1 MRKWFALV
9 FLVAWGFTQPAGAEE
24 KVLNVYNWS
33 DYIAPDT
40 LAKFEKATGIKVR
53 YDVYDSNQMLEA
65 KLLAGRSGYDV
76 VFPSLTPFL
85 AEEIKA
91 GIYQKLDKSRLK
103 NYPGLSKSI
112 LKTMAK
118 NDPGNAYSVPY
129 MWAPT
134 AIGINVDKV
143 KKILGKVPEP
153 SWALLFDP
161 AITAKLKAC
170 GVTLIDDP
178 TEVIPAML
186 AYMGRDPTSQNKA
199 DLDAA
204 VAELRKIR
212 PNLKYIHSSSYIN
225 DLANGDICV
234 AHGYGGDL
242 IQARER
248 AKEAGNGVKIAVL
261 IPKEGAPFNIDVMA
275 IPADAPH
282 PGNAH
287 LFIDYMMR
295 PDVVA
300 AITNTT
306 GYANAVP
313 ASDPMIDDAIK
324 HDPAIYPS
332 EAVREKGFSVPPA
345 PRSYEKA
352 RTRAWEGF
360 KHDVK

>member
-1 MRKWFALV
+1 MRKWFALWA
-9 FLVAWGFTQPAGAEE
+9 LVALGLALPAAAED

-40 LAKFEKATGIKVR
+40 LANFEKQTGIKVN

-85 AEEIKA
+85 AQQIKS
-91 GIYQKLDKSRLK
+91 GIYQKLDRSQLK

-118 NDPGNAYSVPY
+118 NDPGNAYAVPY

-143 KKILGKVPEP
+143 KQILGKVPEP

-161 AITAKLKAC
+161 AVTAKLKAC
-170 GVTLIDDP
+170 GITLIDDP
-178 TEVIPAML
+178 VEVIPAML
-186 AYMGRDPTSQNKA
+186 AYMGKDPTSQDKA
-199 DLDAA
+199 DLEAA
-204 VAELRKIR
+204 MTALGKIR
-212 PNLKYIHSSSYIN
+212 PDLKYIHSSSYIN

-248 AKEAGNGVKIAVL
+248 AKEAGNGVDIEVL
-261 IPKEGAPFNIDVMA
+261 IPKEGAPFNIDAMA

-295 PDVVA
+295 PEVVA
-300 AITNTT
+300 EITNET

-313 ASDPMIDDAIK
+313 ASDSKIDPDIK
-324 HDPAIYPS
+324 NDPAIYPS

-345 PRSYEKA
+345 PKSYERT
-352 RTRAWEGF
+352 RTRAWTSF
-360 KHDVK
+360 KSGVK